1 VAPKLERGWQA
12 FCELRDILRLSD
24 AELPRGDMRY
34 LSTRDFPEMEMARLR
49 DIEIKTMAYREEIR
63 ERIADSTSNT
73 SFPETIILNY
83 LDRYANHLFGHPA
96 RFDEDGKIIAVVER
110 TNNVAEHFFGADK
123 QKLRRRLGRANL
135 GRDLED
141 QPAQAIL
148 ASNLRHPDY
157 VRLLS
162 GSLENLPTVFAKLDQ
177 EEYREVSP
185 LQRSN
190 KNTKLLKRIRVLVAD
205 EQFRGNNRPI
215 NQQTQPLEASA
226 TEI

>member
-1 VAPKLERGWQA
+1 MAPKLERGWQA

-49 DIEIKTMAYREEIR
+49 DIEIRTMAYREEIR
-63 ERIADSTSNT
+63 ERIADSTSNA

-83 LDRYANHLFGHPA
+83 LDRYAYHLFGHPA

-177 EEYREVSP
+177 DEYREVSP

-215 NQQTQPLEASA
+215 NQQTRPLEASA